1 MTSNTL
7 YVYQLIKPN
16 GKKKITK
23 SLTQRTD
30 KGELIGTEYR
40 LIADTGKVLTD
51 GRTVTNCIDT
61 QTPELWSEIDE
72 PTPEVPETVIINEEN
87 QN

>member
-7 YVYQLIKPN
+7 YIYQLIKPN
-16 GKKKITK
+16 RKKKITK

-40 LIADTGKVLTD
+40 LVADPGKVLTD
-51 GRTVTNCIDT
+51 GKQMVSVIDT
-61 QTPELWSEIDE
+61 ADPSHWQE
-72 PTPEVPETVIINEEN
+72 INEPQPEPEPEGESN
-87 QN
+87 D

>member
-1 MTSNTL
+1 MTPNTL
-7 YVYQLIKPN
+7 YIYQLIKPD

-40 LIADTGKVLTD
+40 LVADVGKLLTD
-51 GRTVTNCIDT
+51 GVITTSCIDT
-61 QTPELWSEIDE
+61 ATPESWTEIDE
-72 PTPEVPETVIINEEN
+72 PQPEPEPEPEEPNE
-87 QN
+87 

>member
-7 YVYQLIKPN
+7 YIYQLIKPN
-16 GKKKITK
+16 GKKKFTK

-40 LIADTGKVLTD
+40 LIADPGKLLTD
-51 GRTVTNCIDT
+51 GIITTSCIDIAEPS
-61 QTPELWSEIDE
+61 QWAEIDE
-72 PTPEVPETVIINEEN
+72 PTPEAEENNEEE
-87 QN
+87 

>member
-1 MTSNTL
+1 MTTNTL

-23 SLTQRTD
+23 SLTQRAD

-40 LIADTGKVLTD
+40 LIADVGKMLTN
-51 GRTVTNCIDT
+51 GIITTSCIDT
-61 QTPELWSEIDE
+61 ATLESWTEIDE
-72 PTPEVPETVIINEEN
+72 PQPEPEPEAIDE
-87 QN
+87 

>member
-1 MTSNTL
+1 MTSNIL
-7 YVYQLIKPN
+7 YIYQLIKPN
-16 GKKKITK
+16 GKKKVTK

-40 LIADTGKVLTD
+40 LIADPGKVLTD

-61 QTPELWSEIDE
+61 ETPEQWQEIDE
-72 PTPEVPETVIINEEN
+72 PAPEPETEGEEE
-87 QN
+87 

>member
-1 MTSNTL
+1 MTTKTL
-7 YVYQLIKPN
+7 YIYQLVKPD

-40 LIADTGKVLTD
+40 LVADAGKVLTD
-51 GRTVTNCIDT
+51 GRQIVTVIDT
-61 QTPELWSEIDE
+61 ADPSQWQEIDE
-72 PTPEVPETVIINEEN
+72 PQPEPEGETND
-87 QN
+87 

>member
-1 MTSNTL
+1 MTNNTL

-40 LIADTGKVLTD
+40 LVADPGKVLTD
-51 GRTVTNCIDT
+51 GVTMTSCIDT
-61 QTPELWSEIDE
+61 ADPSQWTEIDE
-72 PTPEVPETVIINEEN
+72 PTPEPEPEPEGEGND
-87 QN
+87 